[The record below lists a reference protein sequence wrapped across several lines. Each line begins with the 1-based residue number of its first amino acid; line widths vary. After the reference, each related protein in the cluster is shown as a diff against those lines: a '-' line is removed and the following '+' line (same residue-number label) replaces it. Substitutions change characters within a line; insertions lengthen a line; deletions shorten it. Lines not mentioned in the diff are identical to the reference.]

1 VKEAHDDYLAT
12 LVERGAL
19 GFVGLMLLIGA
30 VVTRAISIDPRRLS
44 PDFRRVVPSTAPLIG
59 ALVAMTVS
67 ALTHE
72 VLHYRHLWALL
83 GILAA
88 VHVFGRDE
96 EPSPAVEPGAPR

>member
-19 GFVGLMLLIGA
+19 GVIGLMLLIGSIC
-30 VVTRAISIDPRRLS
+30 VRAISIDPRRLS
-44 PDFRRVVPSTAPLIG
+44 ADFRRVVPSTAPLIG
-59 ALVAMTVS
+59 ALVAM
-67 ALTHE
+67 ALAAFTHE

-88 VHVFGRDE
+88 IHLFGRE
-96 EPSPAVEPGAPR
+96 AESSPEIESAAR